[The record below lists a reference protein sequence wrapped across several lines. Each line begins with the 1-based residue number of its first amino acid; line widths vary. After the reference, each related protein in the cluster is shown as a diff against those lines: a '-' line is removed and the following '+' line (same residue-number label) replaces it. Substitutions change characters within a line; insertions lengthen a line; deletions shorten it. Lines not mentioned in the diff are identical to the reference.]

1 MGDRKNREIIVT
13 ERSEM
18 DKRIRMIEE
27 SDGKGEERGKSGSC
41 KSIEKMWKR
50 RREES
55 KDGLEEEME
64 KSV

>member
-1 MGDRKNREIIVT
+1 
-13 ERSEM
+13 M

-27 SDGKGEERGKSGSC
+27 SDGKGEEKRKSGSC

-55 KDGLEEEME
+55 KDGLEEKEE

>member
-1 MGDRKNREIIVT
+1 
-13 ERSEM
+13 M

-27 SDGKGEERGKSGSC
+27 SDGKEEERGKSGSC

-55 KDGLEEEME
+55 KDGLEEEEE